1 MGQRYF
7 NQKQKTALYL
17 TYEGRCA
24 ACNKLLG
31 DDWHADHI
39 IPYDAGGKTDVI
51 NGQPLC
57 PTCNLRKGNRVMT
70 LPDWPNHIELRK
82 WQKQAIKLY
91 NDLNQKDFLA
101 VATPGAGKTI
111 FALYLAQ
118 GLLQKGVVEQIVIV
132 TPSNRLRTQWT
143 EKASQVSIE
152 LSSDFTK
159 KIRYIVV
166 PSDFLGLVT
175 TYQEV
180 SASKGEPF
188 RWYCHS
194 KPTFVIF
201 DEIHHCGDELSWG
214 DSIRNGFELAHS
226 RLLLSGTP
234 FRSDDKPI
242 PFVRYDED
250 GVLRKSHADYN
261 YGYGDALQDEGVCR
275 YVVFPTYDG
284 EMTWS
289 YDFEIKKATFEDKL
303 LNDQEAKHRLDTAL
317 SPNGD
322 WLKTVLEK
330 ADQKIQEIRTKTE
343 SPHPE
348 AGGLVITKDDNH
360 ARQIVTL
367 LENITGEKPALATHK
382 EEDAS
387 REIANFEHSNRRWIV
402 AVKMVSEGVDIPRL
416 RVGVY
421 ATNIQTELFF
431 RQALGRIIRWV
442 RGVKDQEAWF
452 YVPKIDP
459 LLSYIEEIKE
469 ERDHV
474 LADDDEYNMDNG
486 STDVG
491 VGERQQSFY
500 APISSIAIEGG
511 EWLDGEYFP
520 PDEIEKARML
530 KQKLGTSFKDD
541 PEAKIAKMARMLQA
555 DNSQS
560 VASTQVSESTAI
572 IPVQSPISR
581 KQRVTKQERVKKF
594 RKMSNKRVNRLMYL
608 LQERHGENI
617 TQKTI
622 HNAWIQKGGKR
633 AKEATEEDL
642 KEKIAWLD
650 TQINQAQNK
659 TWQGWV

>member
-1 MGQRYF
+1 
-7 NQKQKTALYL
+7 
-17 TYEGRCA
+17 
-24 ACNKLLG
+24 
-31 DDWHADHI
+31 
-39 IPYDAGGKTDVI
+39 
-51 NGQPLC
+51 
-57 PTCNLRKGNRVMT
+57 MT
-70 LPDWPNHIELRK
+70 LPDWPNHIDLRE
-82 WQKQAIKLY
+82 WQKQAIELY

-111 FALYLAQ
+111 FALYLAHD
-118 GLLQKGVVEQIVIV
+118 LLQKGNVKQIIIV
-132 TPSNRLRTQWT
+132 TPSNHLRTQWT
-143 EKASQVSIE
+143 EKASQVGIE

-159 KIRYIVV
+159 EIGHIVV

-180 SASKGEPF
+180 SVSKGEPF
-188 RWYCHS
+188 RSYCKS

-214 DSIRNGFELAHS
+214 DSIKNGFGLAYS

-242 PFVRYDED
+242 PFVRYDEE
-250 GVLRKSHADYN
+250 GGLRKSDADYN

-289 YDFEIKKATFEDKL
+289 YDFEIKKATFEDEL

-317 SPNGD
+317 SPDGD

-330 ADQKIQEIRTKTE
+330 ANQKLQEIRTKAE
-343 SPHPE
+343 AAHPD

-360 ARQIVTL
+360 ARKIVTL
-367 LENITGEKPALATHK
+367 LENITGEKPAIATHK
-382 EEDAS
+382 EEDAAS
-387 REIANFEHSNRRWIV
+387 VIADFEHSNKRWIV

-431 RQALGRIIRWV
+431 RQALGRIIRWIH
-442 RGVKDQEAWF
+442 GIEYQEAWF

-459 LLSYIEEIKE
+459 LLIYIEQIKE

-474 LADDDEYNMDNG
+474 LADDNDDSIDNS

-491 VGERQQSFY
+491 MGERQQSFY

-511 EWLDGEYFP
+511 EWLDGDYFSP
-520 PDEIEKARML
+520 PELEKARL
-530 KQKLGTSFKDD
+530 FKQTLGASLKDD
-541 PEAKIAKMARMLQA
+541 PEAKIAKILRATA
-555 DNSQS
+555 HSQS
-560 VASTQVSESTAI
+560 VAGTQVSEQAT
-572 IPVQSPISR
+572 IPIQPQTSIR
-581 KQRVTKQERVKKF
+581 KKTTKQERMKDLRKKA
-594 RKMSNKRVNRLMYL
+594 KKKVSHLMHL
-608 LQERHGENI
+608 LIEQYGENVDQRFI
-617 TQKTI
+617 
-622 HNAWIQKGGKR
+622 NAQWIRQGGKR
-633 AKEATEEDL
+633 AKEATEDDL
-642 KEKIAWLD
+642 EKKWHGS
-650 TQINQAQNK
+650 INLLSKQKMKHGKVGFND
-659 TWQGWV
+659 

>member
-1 MGQRYF
+1 
-7 NQKQKTALYL
+7 
-17 TYEGRCA
+17 
-24 ACNKLLG
+24 
-31 DDWHADHI
+31 
-39 IPYDAGGKTDVI
+39 
-51 NGQPLC
+51 
-57 PTCNLRKGNRVMT
+57 MT
-70 LPDWPNHIELRK
+70 LPDWPNHIDLRE
-82 WQKQAIKLY
+82 WQKQAIELY
-91 NDLNQKDFLA
+91 NDLNQNDFLA
-101 VATPGAGKTI
+101 VATPAAGKTI
-111 FALYLAQ
+111 FALYLAHN
-118 GLLQKGVVEQIVIV
+118 LLQKGDVKKIVIV
-132 TPSNRLRTQWT
+132 SPSNRLRTQWT
-143 EKASQVSIE
+143 EKSSQVGIE

-159 KIRYIVV
+159 EIGHIVV

-180 SASKGEPF
+180 SVSKGEPF
-188 RWYCHS
+188 RSYCKS

-214 DSIRNGFELAHS
+214 DSIKNGFGLAYS

-275 YVVFPTYDG
+275 YVVFPTYNG

-289 YDFEIKKATFEDKL
+289 YDFEIKKATFEDEL

-330 ADQKIQEIRTKTE
+330 ADQKIQKIRTKAE
-343 SPHPE
+343 ASHPN

-367 LENITGEKPALATHK
+367 LENITAEKPALATHK
-382 EEDAS
+382 EEDAAS
-387 REIANFEHSNRRWIV
+387 VIANFEHSNQRWIV

-442 RGVKDQEAWF
+442 PSVKSQEAWF
-452 YVPKIDP
+452 YAPKIDP
-459 LLSYIEEIKE
+459 LLSYIEQIKE

-474 LADDDEYNMDNG
+474 LADDNDDSIDNS

-491 VGERQQSFY
+491 MGERQQSFY
-500 APISSIAIEGG
+500 TPISSIAIEGG

-520 PDEIEKARML
+520 PDEIEKARMI
-530 KQKLGTSFKDD
+530 KQELGTSFKDD
-541 PEAKIAKMARMLQA
+541 PETKIAKMARMFQA
-555 DNSQS
+555 ANSQS
-560 VASTQVSESTAI
+560 VASLPVSESNT
-572 IPVQSPISR
+572 IPVQPSISTT
-581 KQRVTKQERVKKF
+581 KQVTKQERVKKL
-594 RKMSNKRVNRLMYL
+594 RQVVKKRVTRLMYL
-608 LQERHGENI
+608 LNEKCGEDVDQRFINI
-617 TQKTI
+617 Q
-622 HNAWIQKGGKR
+622 WIRQGGKK
-633 AKEATEEDL
+633 ANEATEEDL
-642 KEKIAWLD
+642 KKKIAWLD
-650 TQINQAQNK
+650 AQINQAKNK